1 MAQAAPPAAPAPSP
15 AVRSRSGSSGFSFFP
30 SDTDALLPSPRA
42 LALLLSL
49 GLLLLLELASPAGS
63 AAPRLASHGAPQT
76 LGQVASLLPVHR
88 GAPPPPPPD
97 AAAAAAA
104 AYGLGWH
111 YLRSREELATAGDGA
126 VLASVPAWVL
136 APPHVSAAALAS
148 GGDGSESFWDAHA
161 LGLATAQ
168 DAEDEYAYLNFFY
181 GSTGGVIL
189 ESGALDGV
197 TYSVSRF
204 FVFARGWRAVHV
216 EGSPTSYARLAANR
230 PESLNLHTAL
240 CNVSRTLH
248 YAVNP
253 AVPATSG
260 FWEFIPAWIR
270 TGFYANGDVDVAAMP
285 LVPCRPLGPLLELY
299 GVRHVNLWILD
310 VEGAEEEVLTSVDFT
325 RLTVDV
331 VVAELDGGNAE
342 KDARCHALLVAAGF
356 DFHKAIVRNKWY
368 VRRGFVPSAAGQST
382 YSA

>member
-1 MAQAAPPAAPAPSP
+1 
-15 AVRSRSGSSGFSFFP
+15 
-30 SDTDALLPSPRA
+30 
-42 LALLLSL
+42 
-49 GLLLLLELASPAGS
+49 
-63 AAPRLASHGAPQT
+63 
-76 LGQVASLLPVHR
+76 
-88 GAPPPPPPD
+88 
-97 AAAAAAA
+97 
-104 AYGLGWH
+104 
-111 YLRSREELATAGDGA
+111 
-126 VLASVPAWVL
+126 
-136 APPHVSAAALAS
+136 
-148 GGDGSESFWDAHA
+148 
-161 LGLATAQ
+161 
-168 DAEDEYAYLNFFY
+168 
-181 GSTGGVIL
+181 VIL

-197 TYSVSRF
+197 MYSVSRF

-270 TGFYANGDVDVAAMP
+270 TGFYANGNVDVAAMP
-285 LVPCRPLGPLLELY
+285 LVPCRPLGPLLELH

-310 VEGAEEEVLTSVDFT
+310 VEGAEEEVLTSVDFS

-382 YSA
+382 FVREVG